1 MSRKQKE
8 PIYEEMQSLLPYF
21 LAVNG
26 VFFAVLIVLFF
37 AFGLDYTLLIGGVY
51 GNLICVLNFF
61 ILGKTAQIAVR
72 KSAKSAQT
80 YMNTMYCLRYLGLF
94 LAMTIAAL
102 VPFISLTAALVPLL
116 FPKITIT
123 IRAFREKE

>member
-1 MSRKQKE
+1 MSKRKE
-8 PIYEEMQSLLPYF
+8 PIIEEMQSLRPYY

-26 VFFAVLIVLFF
+26 VFFAVVLTLFF
-37 AFGLDYTLLIGGVY
+37 AFGFDYTLIIGGIY

-72 KSAKSAQT
+72 KTAKSAQT
-80 YMNTMYCLRYLGLF
+80 YMNAMYCVRYLGLF

-102 VPFISLTAALVPLL
+102 VPFINLYTALIPLL

-123 IRAFREKE
+123 IRAFREKD

>member
-1 MSRKQKE
+1 MSKNKE
-8 PIYEEMQSLLPYF
+8 PIIEEMQSLLPYY
-21 LAVNG
+21 LVTNV

-37 AFGLDYTLLIGGVY
+37 AFHFDYSILIGGIY

-61 ILGKTAQIAVR
+61 ILGKTAQIAIQ
-72 KSAKSAQT
+72 KGAKAAQT
-80 YMNTMYCLRYLGLF
+80 YMNAMYCIRYIGLF

-102 VPFISLTAALVPLL
+102 VPFINLFAAIIPLL

-123 IRAFREKE
+123 IRAFKEKQ